1 MVRTRTRKLKK
12 ERPFWPPKY
21 YRGLTRKQKL
31 QRKKEIER
39 FGAKGWKDPKAY
51 TGFKTNTIK
60 KTKSSGYTQVWNS
73 MFPEAKSLKERSE
86 VTGVPEDILEESY
99 NRGMAAWRTGHRPG
113 ATQQQW
119 GYARVSSL
127 LLLGKTSRTADADL
141 VEKAKKKSNHARSWF
156 KKMEKESPFY
166 ESS

>member
-12 ERPFWPPKY
+12 DRPFWPPKY
-21 YRGLTRKQKL
+21 YRGLTHKQKL
-31 QRKKEIER
+31 QRRKEIQR
-39 FGAKGWKDPKAY
+39 FTKKGWKDPKAY

-60 KTKSSGYTQVWNS
+60 QTKSSGYTKVWNS
-73 MFPEAKSLKERSE
+73 MFPDAKSLKERSQ

-141 VEKAKKKSNHARSWF
+141 VEKAKKRSKAARAWF

-166 ESS
+166 EAS